1 MTQSR
6 KNIIWT
12 LGGAG
17 SHDIRD
23 GILEKDDPRIKK
35 WRYDHEKMFRINH
48 MSWWRE
54 GLPSEDEMEEERRN
68 LASTENKLDFI
79 VTHCGAASSILLYS
93 LGGYKPDI
101 LTDHL
106 EEVRQKTIFKKWFMG
121 HYHDNYAVNDKE
133 IIIYEQ
139 IVRIA

>member
-6 KNIIWT
+6 KSIIWT
-12 LGGAG
+12 FGGAG

-48 MSWWRE
+48 MSWWKE
-54 GLPSEDEMEEERRN
+54 GLPSEDEMEEGRRN
-68 LASTENKLDFI
+68 LASTENKVDFI
-79 VTHCGAASSILLYS
+79 VTHCGAAGSILLYS

-101 LTDHL
+101 L
-106 EEVRQKTIFKKWFMG
+106 KKWFMG